1 MKGGC
6 AYTGGVSATDH
17 TDESHSSDFI
27 FICPSYLECV
37 LAAGDAGDL
46 DALRD
51 WCAALP
57 KKSYGRVF
65 IEVDSAEH
73 IQPIEAPPGVGVTW
87 LVQRSRDAFAGELLM
102 NAVDAWLDEWVRA
115 DPLSGRYVHLWA
127 GARDSRE
134 VTAQWDRIRS
144 ELAEIWAAAAEYREQ
159 RA

>member
-1 MKGGC
+1 M
-6 AYTGGVSATDH
+6 SATDQP
-17 TDESHSSDFI
+17 DESHSSDFI

-46 DALRD
+46 DALRE

-65 IEVDSAEH
+65 VEVSSPDQ
-73 IQPIEAPPGVGVTW
+73 IQPIEAPPGVGITW
-87 LVQRSRDAFAGELLM
+87 LVQRSHDALSGELLM
-102 NAVDAWLDEWVRA
+102 VAANAWLDEWVRA

-127 GARDSRE
+127 GARDSHE
-134 VTAQWDRIRS
+134 VTEQWDRIRA

-159 RA
+159 HA